1 MNLNDFR
8 SFCSASPEIIRA
20 KVPYRQVDKSLTE
33 HLGTHV
39 KSTLP
44 HDVWMVSN
52 ECLYFKIVD
61 INKIKRAPIGANN
74 KKVKGGRIIFL

>member
-1 MNLNDFR
+1 M
-8 SFCSASPEIIRA
+8 
-20 KVPYRQVDKSLTE
+20 PYRQVDKSLTE

-74 KKVKGGRIIFL
+74 KKSKRGKNNISLRNLKILLLSKVHSPILLY